1 MTMKTRPRGVALL
14 MVLWLVALLTA
25 LVGGFAL
32 AARMEHLQGQ
42 VLARGVVAEQAAR
55 AGVEYGITRVGAEDL
70 RLRWVADG
78 RPYRW
83 AFGDAQVEV
92 RITDEQGK
100 VDLNLA
106 QADLL
111 AALFRQFGTDPD
123 QATHLAGA
131 VIDWRDGDTLTQPGG
146 GAEDADYAAAGLP
159 YGSKDEPFESIAELQ
174 QVLGMPKGLYARVAP
189 YLTVFSGR
197 ANPDPAFA
205 PAEVLRA
212 MGYDAERIVAMRRAW
227 SPGSGA
233 PAPLLPDGQSLGG
246 NISGTYS
253 IESRARLREGRVAV
267 MRVTL
272 RVGGNGLPGSAW
284 TPLRWEE
291 GASPR

>member
-1 MTMKTRPRGVALL
+1 MRARGAALL
-14 MVLWLVALLTA
+14 LVLWLIALLTA

-32 AARMEHLQGQ
+32 GARIEHLQGQ
-42 VLARGVVAEQAAR
+42 VLARGVVAQQAAR
-55 AGVEYGITRVGAEDL
+55 AGIEYAIVRVGSEDP
-70 RLRWVADG
+70 RWRWLADG

-83 AFGDAQVEV
+83 QYGDARVEV

-106 QADLL
+106 SLDLI
-111 AALFRQFGTDPD
+111 AALFRQLGTDPQ
-123 QATHLAGA
+123 QAQQLAGE
-131 VIDWRDGDTLTQPGG
+131 VLDWRDADTLTQPGG

-159 YGSKDEPFESIAELQ
+159 YGSKDEPFESVAELEQ
-174 QVLGMPKGLYARVAP
+174 LLRMPKDLYARAAP
-189 YLTVFSGR
+189 FLTVYSGR

-205 PAEVLRA
+205 PPEVLAA
-212 MGYDAERIVAMRRAW
+212 MGYDPERIIALRRAW
-227 SPGSGA
+227 MPDSGQ
-233 PAPLLPDGQSLGG
+233 PAPLLPDGQSLVG
-246 NISGTYS
+246 NNSGTYS
-253 IESRARLREGRVAV
+253 IESRAQVRGGRVAV
-267 MRVTL
+267 LRVTL

>member
-1 MTMKTRPRGVALL
+1 MSRMHSRGAALL
-14 MVLWLVALLTA
+14 LVLWLIALLTA

-42 VLARGVVAEQAAR
+42 VLARGVIADEAAR
-55 AGVEYGITRVGAEDL
+55 AGIEYGLVRVQEEDP

-83 AFGDAQVEV
+83 AFGDAVDEV

-111 AALFRQFGTDPD
+111 AALFRQFGTDPE
-123 QATHLAGA
+123 QAQHLAGA
-131 VIDWRDGDTLTQPGG
+131 VIDWRDGDVLTQPGG
-146 GAEDADYAAAGLP
+146 GAEDGDYAAAGLP
-159 YGSKDEPFESIAELQ
+159 YGSKDEPFESVAELQ
-174 QVLGMPKGLYARVAP
+174 QVLGMPKALYARVAP
-189 YLTVFSGR
+189 FLTVFSGR

-212 MGYDAERIVAMRRAW
+212 MGYDAERIVAQRRAW
-227 SPGSGA
+227 TPGSGQ
-233 PAPLLPDGQSLGG
+233 PPPLLPDGQSLGG

-267 MRVTL
+267 LRVTL